1 MLLDYTGFYGPYI
14 LFPVSLYFLLS
25 KQLYLTV
32 FIVGYILN
40 ALLNIILKYIIQEPR
55 PNKDI
60 HKFNA
65 LKQQNKPIPFNWYGM
80 PSGHSQMALYSTVYV
95 YNVTKNI
102 YVLAFF
108 SLMSIITIIQR
119 IYYNKHTIMQCLVGS
134 IIGSLVGYFFYI
146 WTKDYLS
153 KI

>member
-95 YNVTKNI
+95 YNATKNI
-102 YVLAFF
+102 CVLAFF

-119 IYYNKHTIMQCLVGS
+119 IYYNKHTIMQCFVGS
-134 IIGSLVGYFFYI
+134 IVGSLVGYIFYM
-146 WTKDYLS
+146 WARDYLS